1 MSRFERRS
9 VNALFISVLLAVAM
23 PRVAASAETS
33 KPLSKAE
40 SGLVAADTA
49 RYQAMVARDVKAL
62 ELLLADELVYIHSS
76 STRQSK
82 SEHLHDIE
90 IGSAVYKRIDTKE
103 QVPSIYGNTGLIQG
117 VANFATGGGD
127 RESAFELRYT
137 SVYVRRQGR
146 WQMVSFSCSR
156 IPEAGAA
163 GPRAGG
169 PSAGGLP
176 GAAPSGPPSGSPPQT

>member
-1 MSRFERRS
+1 MRGFKRRS
-9 VNALFISVLLAVAM
+9 VDALIVSVLLAAAM
-23 PRVAASAETS
+23 PRVAATAETF
-33 KPLSKAE
+33 KPLSKAA

-49 RYQAMVARDVKAL
+49 RYQAMVGRDVKAL

-90 IGSAVYKRIDTKE
+90 MGSAVYKRIDTKE

-117 VANFATGGGD
+117 VAIFTTGGGG
-127 RESAFELRYT
+127 REITFTLRYT

-163 GPRAGG
+163 APRAEA
-169 PSAGGLP
+169 PSAGGPP
-176 GAAPSGPPSGSPPQT
+176 GAAPSGPLPGSPPQT

>member
-1 MSRFERRS
+1 MRGFRRRS
-9 VNALFISVLLAVAM
+9 VDALIVSVLLVAAIS
-23 PRVAASAETS
+23 RVAATADTL
-33 KPLSKAE
+33 KPPSKATL
-40 SGLVAADTA
+40 GLVAADTA
-49 RYQAMVARDVKAL
+49 RFQAMVGRDMKTL

-90 IGSAVYKRIDTKE
+90 TGTALYKRIDAKE

-117 VANFATGGGD
+117 VAVFTTGGGG
-127 RESAFELRYT
+127 REITSTLRYT

-156 IPEAGAA
+156 IPEPGATA
-163 GPRAGG
+163 TRADS
-169 PSAGGLP
+169 PSAGATP
-176 GAAPSGPPSGSPPQT
+176 SAPPSAPSPANPPQT

>member
-1 MSRFERRS
+1 MRGFKRRS
-9 VNALFISVLLAVAM
+9 VDAFIVSVLLAAAM
-23 PRVAASAETS
+23 PRLAATAETF
-33 KPLSKAE
+33 KPLSKAA
-40 SGLVAADTA
+40 SAALVAADTA
-49 RYQAMVARDVKAL
+49 RYQAMVGRDVKAL

-117 VANFATGGGD
+117 VAIFTTGGGG
-127 RESAFELRYT
+127 REATSTLSYT
-137 SVYVRRQGR
+137 CVYVRRQGR

-163 GPRAGG
+163 PAEG
-169 PSAGGLP
+169 PSASGSP
-176 GAAPSGPPSGSPPQT
+176 GAAPSAPPPGNPPQT